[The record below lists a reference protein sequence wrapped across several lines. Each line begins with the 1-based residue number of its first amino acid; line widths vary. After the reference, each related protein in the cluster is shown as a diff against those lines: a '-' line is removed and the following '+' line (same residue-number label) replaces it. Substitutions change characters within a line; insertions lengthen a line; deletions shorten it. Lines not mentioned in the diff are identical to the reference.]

1 MNQIESTH
9 STLTLVKHYEHVG
22 IQNCLKS
29 LCENSIQ
36 RGHGN
41 SKIYTQIHHIIK
53 GLTKAGYF
61 HDGAYLGRMPFAG
74 IKKLTRAALDVKYT
88 RLHLLQDRLKLWA
101 LEHGYDPDEVFSV
114 LVACSTNAGTNGAF
128 ECTSITA
135 QRAFHILN
143 ALPERV
149 RVGVLQGRYA
159 SVKLFT
165 ASVN

>member
-1 MNQIESTH
+1 M
-9 STLTLVKHYEHVG
+9 KHYEHVG
-22 IQNCLKS
+22 LDKCFKS
-29 LCENSIQ
+29 LCEDSIQ

-41 SKIYTQIHHIIK
+41 SKLYTQIHHIIN

-74 IKKLTRAALDVKYT
+74 IKKLTRAALDVRYT
-88 RLHLLQDRLKLWA
+88 RLHLLQDRIKLWA

-114 LVACSTNAGTNGAF
+114 LVACSTNAATNGVF
-128 ECTSITA
+128 EFTSVTA

>member
-1 MNQIESTH
+1 M
-9 STLTLVKHYEHVG
+9 TLTKHYEHVG
-22 IQNCLKS
+22 VENCLKS

-41 SKIYTQIHHIIK
+41 RKIYTQIHNIVK
-53 GLTKAGYF
+53 GCIKAGYF
-61 HDGAYLGRMPFAG
+61 QDNAYLGRMPFAG
-74 IKKLTRAALDVKYT
+74 IKKLTRAAINVPYE
-88 RLHLLQDRLKLWA
+88 RLHVLQDRIKLWA
-101 LEHGYDPDEVFSV
+101 LEHSYDPDEVFKV
-114 LVACSTNAGTNGAF
+114 LVACSTNAATNGAF
-128 ECTSITA
+128 EFTSVTA

>member
-1 MNQIESTH
+1 MNRIESTH

-22 IQNCLKS
+22 IHNCLKS
-29 LCENSIQ
+29 LCEDSIQ

-41 SKIYTQIHHIIK
+41 SKIYTQIHNIIK

-74 IKKLTRAALDVKYT
+74 IKKLTRAALDVKYA
-88 RLHLLQDRLKLWA
+88 RLHMLQDRLKLWA
-101 LEHGYDPDEVFSV
+101 LEHGYDPDEVYNV

-128 ECTSITA
+128 EFTSITA
-135 QRAFHILN
+135 QRAFRILN

-159 SVKLFT
+159 SVRLFE
-165 ASVN
+165 AV